1 MNISAR
7 WALWALVASL
17 ALSIACTKEP
27 VDPVDIPVW
36 RNMKAVESELFQKVN
51 EYRLSQGHTPL
62 NFSAVAYDYAN
73 QHTDYM
79 IASGE
84 INHDGFSARA
94 SEISALVNARSV
106 AENVAKDYPNA
117 QKAFMGWFESES
129 HRKTM
134 EGEFTHTA
142 VSVKLAPNGK
152 LYFTQLFYLE

>member
-1 MNISAR
+1 MKMIVR
-7 WALWALVASL
+7 GPLWALVAIL
-17 ALSIACTKEP
+17 AMATACTKESAAP
-27 VDPVDIPVW
+27 DEIPVSQ
-36 RNMKAVESELFQKVN
+36 NMKAVESELLQTVN
-51 EYRLSQGHTPL
+51 EYRLSQGHAAL

-94 SEISALVNARSV
+94 SEISAQVNAKAV
-106 AENVAKDYPNA
+106 AENVAKDYPDA
-117 QKAFMGWFESES
+117 QEAFKGWLGSES

-142 VSVKLAPNGK
+142 VSVKVAPDGK
-152 LYFTQLFYLE
+152 LFFTQLFYLQ